1 MRILSEVE
9 LIALFEEGEY
19 GEDAIKT
26 VGDPRS
32 TKASW
37 LTNYRPSQRLAEMSP
52 LPLRRTFEPIA
63 GREVILVI
71 LIIICYSRSTCDKE

>member
-52 LPLRRTFEPIA
+52 LPLRRTF
-63 GREVILVI
+63 
-71 LIIICYSRSTCDKE
+71 